1 MIYNH
6 IGDLQISQAASCMQ
20 LVKVVVVKV
29 VVVKVIVVYVRPIV
43 DLQIS
48 QAARSDPKVKVTLVK
63 VTLVKVMSIGDL
75 QKFPT
80 SCLLYTSDAA
90 DE

>member
-6 IGDLQISQAASCMQ
+6 IGDLQISQAASCMK
-20 LVKVVVVKV
+20 LVKV
-29 VVVKVIVVYVRPIV
+29 VVVKVIVVYVGPIV

-80 SCLLYTSDAA
+80 YSHLQ
-90 DE
+90 